1 MDFCDI
7 LSFRVLVDLH
17 FDSCLL
23 QLCRV
28 IVRELA
34 INVFGIVL
42 LQRLVVKLC
51 VGFLSCGDTNRR
63 VITVLCLIARHGK
76 TEHVVLAF
84 NDFCIVDYHIANND
98 IEPCKAVA
106 VFRRIFHRI
115 LRRDFLRRCNLK
127 LLLENAAFIC
137 GQKRFIDVSSAICG
151 QRVSNVDK
159 TSLLCAL
166 LRHFHI
172 QAVFTL
178 VDGDTVHRESIVKR
192 CRADRHGAVDGLC
205 QRRNGEFGNG
215 SVGVFRH
222 RRA

>member
-1 MDFCDI
+1 MIYVFTLTCRRSIFWLGRANLSNLLYWTICPQLFAESIGRRSDYLIHLAHIIGMDFCDV

-23 QLCRV
+23 QFRRV

-137 GQKRFIDVSSAICG
+137 GQKRLT
-151 QRVSNVDK
+151 N
-159 TSLLCAL
+159 
-166 LRHFHI
+166 
-172 QAVFTL
+172 
-178 VDGDTVHRESIVKR
+178 
-192 CRADRHGAVDGLC
+192 GA
-205 QRRNGEFGNG
+205 F
-215 SVGVFRH
+215 
-222 RRA
+222 